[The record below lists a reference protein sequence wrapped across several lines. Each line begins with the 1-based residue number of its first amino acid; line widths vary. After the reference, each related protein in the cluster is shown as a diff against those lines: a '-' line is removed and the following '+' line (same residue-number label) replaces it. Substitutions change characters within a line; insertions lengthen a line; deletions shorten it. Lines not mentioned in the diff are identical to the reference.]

1 MYRGAAPG
9 RGRRPRSRRDLA
21 EAGGPGPEEARRAQ
35 AWQRLGGPGPEEAR
49 RSRAWSGQEGQ
60 DLAEAGRAKDWRGLV
75 LRKEEIERA
84 RDERLS
90 CPPRAA
96 EHYPS
101 GCGGAG

>member
-21 EAGGPGPEEARRAQ
+21 EA
-35 AWQRLGGPGPEEAR
+35 GGPGPEEAR

-84 RDERLS
+84 GDERLS